1 MLITCVM
8 RHARLQKLQRLR
20 REWPFYVFLFYGIAR
35 DVIRELDDRFQNCFS
50 DLNRMLAECFDFARL
65 IAGVCG
71 TRSVERSMPVNKKRS
86 SELGAEE
93 FHKCVFYV
101 SQMPHV
107 KDRNLELGDQLS
119 AAVFWALQEISHR
132 SCLGRY
138 VCFTLFPLLQEDCRE
153 S

>member
-1 MLITCVM
+1 
-8 RHARLQKLQRLR
+8 
-20 REWPFYVFLFYGIAR
+20 
-35 DVIRELDDRFQNCFS
+35 
-50 DLNRMLAECFDFARL
+50 MLAECFDFARL

-71 TRSVERSMPVNKKRS
+71 TRSVERSMPVDKKRS

-93 FHKCVFYV
+93 FRKCVVYV

-107 KDRNLELGDQLS
+107 KDRKLELGDQLS

-132 SCLGRY
+132 SCSGLWQMFNTPIVRF
-138 VCFTLFPLLQEDCRE
+138 VPILFNSSHCSPY